1 LCQGNDSPYT
11 DHHRACLVV
20 HMDLCSCGFRSTAT
34 FHLAFHKLSRIILML
49 NSPFVL
55 DSDFCVRLAKDSRL
69 PYERSDLVF
78 AIASQESA
86 LRLDPPNT
94 EETRKA

>member
-1 LCQGNDSPYT
+1 
-11 DHHRACLVV
+11 
-20 HMDLCSCGFRSTAT
+20 
-34 FHLAFHKLSRIILML
+34 ML

-55 DSDFCVRLAKDSRL
+55 ASDFCVRLAKDSRL
-69 PYERSDLVF
+69 PYERSDLVL

-94 EETRKA
+94 EETRKAKNNQFNESTWVE

>member
-1 LCQGNDSPYT
+1 
-11 DHHRACLVV
+11 
-20 HMDLCSCGFRSTAT
+20 
-34 FHLAFHKLSRIILML
+34 ML